1 MESKD
6 FLETSYF
13 SNSFVTIPT
22 SLKIFAERMF
32 LSLFLY
38 LSGLSNPISDLTNVG
53 KIESSE
59 ANLTWCGEIYQNK
72 SRTAVIK
79 SEKN

>member
-32 LSLFLY
+32 LSLLLY

-59 ANLTWCGEIYQNK
+59 ANLRWCGEIYQNK